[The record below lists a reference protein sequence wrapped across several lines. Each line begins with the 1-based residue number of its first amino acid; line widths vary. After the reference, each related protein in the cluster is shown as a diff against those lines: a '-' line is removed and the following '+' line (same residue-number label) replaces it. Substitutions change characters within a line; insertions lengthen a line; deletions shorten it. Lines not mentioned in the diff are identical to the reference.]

1 MQTYRHK
8 FMTQFALEIHMWE
21 ENFKPVI
28 FCCGLALS
36 NLAVIYLLY
45 VSEKQ
50 DFSALLQIFGIK
62 MIFFRIS
69 YCADDKAEKRFF
81 SFIAKVIMNI
91 NSITI
96 NYVMLFFEHQVLNFV

>member
-1 MQTYRHK
+1 MI
-8 FMTQFALEIHMWE
+8 QFALEIHMWE
-21 ENFKPVI
+21 ENFKPFNI
-28 FCCGLALS
+28 LLWFALS
-36 NLAVIYLLY
+36 NLAVSYLLY

-50 DFSALLQIFGIK
+50 DFSALLQIIGINF
-62 MIFFRIS
+62 FFRIS

-96 NYVMLFFEHQVLNFV
+96 NYVMLFFEHQVLNFL